1 MSSAALALAAKVDP
15 SFVFARVAGDL
26 PCSDI
31 FATSSEIGSLLIV
44 MFSSVFRSAL
54 GYIGITWMHGETL
67 PDLSCDSPPG
77 ELGGVLLP
85 VPLRLLVHVNHCDG
99 HAREDVKL
107 LVLT

>member
-1 MSSAALALAAKVDP
+1 
-15 SFVFARVAGDL
+15 
-26 PCSDI
+26 
-31 FATSSEIGSLLIV
+31 
-44 MFSSVFRSAL
+44 
-54 GYIGITWMHGETL
+54 MHGETL